1 MPGYYPVMLDI
12 RGRPVTVI
20 GGDPVAAEKAATLA
34 GCGAHVSVISL
45 QPSAHMRELAAR
57 GQVVLRQQCYQPGDL
72 AGAFLVVAA
81 ISDQAL
87 IEAVWQETQ
96 ERGQLVNI
104 VDRPRFCSFILPS
117 ILRRGRLTV
126 AVSTQGASP
135 ALARGIRQQL
145 EEHFSVAYEAY
156 IELAALA
163 RTHLRRQGVGYEAR
177 DAFFQR
183 FQTSPLL
190 ALLAAGEF
198 AQASLVVADLL
209 HDCGVDVPETELAL
223 IGEENHGR

>member
-1 MPGYYPVMLDI
+1 MLDI

-20 GGDPVAAEKAATLA
+20 GGDGVAAGKAAALA
-34 GCGAHVSVISL
+34 GCGAYVSVISP
-45 QPSAHMRELAAR
+45 QPGAQMQELAAR
-57 GQVVLRQQCYQPGDL
+57 GQIVLRAQSYQPGDL

-81 ISDQAL
+81 ITDQAM

-126 AVSTQGASP
+126 TVSTEGASP

-183 FQTSPLL
+183 FQASPLL
-190 ALLAAGEF
+190 TLLAAGEF
-198 AQASLVVADLL
+198 AQASLVLADLL
-209 HDCGVDVPETELAL
+209 QACGVDVPETALAL
-223 IGEENHGR
+223 RGENHER